1 MRIAREGIPFA
12 LASILLAGTC
22 WGIVWVLGDSRLS
35 GGTTATEVVLQIV
48 GGVTSSIAIFILY
61 FFRDPEPKIPYDESL
76 VVAPGQGKVILI
88 EDVDQVDFISGA
100 AKKISIFLSVF
111 DVHVQRAPVSGT
123 VGHKVYRQGAYT
135 VAWAEKSSED
145 NEQSSLGIVTEHGRI
160 LVRQIAGLVA
170 RRIVTDPSLGDSVE
184 RGNRFGI
191 IRFGSRVDLFLPPHW
206 EILCAEGDRVK
217 VGSSP
222 IARMRPEKL

>member
-48 GGVTSSIAIFILY
+48 GGVTSLIAIFILY
-61 FFRDPEPKIPYDESL
+61 FFRDPEPNIPYDESL

-135 VAWAEKSSED
+135 VAWAEKSSKD

>member
-35 GGTTATEVVLQIV
+35 GGTTTTEVVLQIV

-61 FFRDPEPKIPYDESL
+61 FFRDPEPNIPYDESL
-76 VVAPGQGKVILI
+76 VLAPGQGKVILI

-145 NEQSSLGIVTEHGRI
+145 NEQSSLGIVTAHGRI

>member
-35 GGTTATEVVLQIV
+35 GGTTTTEVVLQIV
-48 GGVTSSIAIFILY
+48 GGVTSLIAIFILY
-61 FFRDPEPKIPYDESL
+61 FFRDPEPNIPYDESL

-145 NEQSSLGIVTEHGRI
+145 NEQSSLGIVTDHGRI

>member
-48 GGVTSSIAIFILY
+48 GGVTSLIAIFILY
-61 FFRDPEPKIPYDESL
+61 FCRDPEPNIPYDESL

>member
-48 GGVTSSIAIFILY
+48 GGVTSLIAIFILY
-61 FFRDPEPKIPYDESL
+61 FFRDPEPNIPCDESL
-76 VVAPGQGKVILI
+76 VLAPGQGKVILI

>member
-35 GGTTATEVVLQIV
+35 GGTTTTEVVLQIV
-48 GGVTSSIAIFILY
+48 GGVTSLIAIFILY
-61 FFRDPEPKIPYDESL
+61 FFRDPEPNIPYDESL

-111 DVHVQRAPVSGT
+111 DVHVQRAPVSGK
-123 VGHKVYRQGAYT
+123 VGYKVYRQGAYT

>member
-1 MRIAREGIPFA
+1 VRIAREGIPFA

-48 GGVTSSIAIFILY
+48 GGVTSLIAIFILY
-61 FFRDPEPKIPYDESL
+61 FFRDPEPNIPYDESL

>member
-48 GGVTSSIAIFILY
+48 GGVTSLIAIFILY
-61 FFRDPEPKIPYDESL
+61 FFRDPEPNIPYDESL

>member
-48 GGVTSSIAIFILY
+48 GGVTSLIAIFILY

-123 VGHKVYRQGAYT
+123 VDHKVYRQGAYT